1 MAQITPLE
9 ELERSQTENLN
20 LGSPKTDTFKSEES
34 MGREQDIIVETPVI
48 VGLKMVAE
56 VNTIEIPGAVGGD
69 DQYMYVAQ
77 DYL

>member
-1 MAQITPLE
+1 
-9 ELERSQTENLN
+9 
-20 LGSPKTDTFKSEES
+20 